1 MQRAADQLAD
11 ARQKQIDAWKQELTG
26 ELDQSIQ
33 EMLQLS
39 RQQEAIEQK
48 ARQNADKQSLQA
60 EQSALQQGVQQA
72 GKRLG
77 EAGQK
82 SSLLS
87 PRAERTVTDAQKK
100 VEQAT
105 RDLAN
110 ARQSDQAAG
119 SMREASEALNQAAA
133 SLVRDRERAQNASS
147 ASGFQ
152 EMLEQLKEMAQQQGS
167 LNSQTAELIP
177 RPGAQLDQQGREQAR
192 QLGRQQREVASSLDE
207 MSDQDKTGRAEELAK
222 EARQLAQA
230 LESGALDPNVI
241 DRQQRLFRRMLDA
254 GRTLERDEREDN
266 GKREAKAA
274 TGNELFLPPNAS
286 ASGKAASKFAMPSWN
301 DLRGLTPEERRLV
314 LDYFKRINAEK
325 P

>member
-11 ARQKQIDAWKQELTG
+11 ARKQQIDAWKQELTT

-39 RQQEAIEQK
+39 RQQESLEQK
-48 ARQNADKQSLQA
+48 ARQGADKASLQG

-82 SSLLS
+82 SSLFS
-87 PRAERTVTDAQKK
+87 PRAQRSVGDAQKK

-110 ARQSDQAAG
+110 ARQSEQAAG

-147 ASGFQ
+147 ASGFS
-152 EMLEQLKEMAQQQGS
+152 EMLEQLKDMAQQQGS
-167 LNSQTAELIP
+167 LNAQTAELIP

-192 QLGRQQREVASSLDE
+192 QLGRQQREVAASLDE
-207 MSDQDKTGRAEELAK
+207 MSDQDRTGRAEELAK

-230 LESGALDPNVI
+230 LESGGIDPNVI

-274 TGNELFLPPNAS
+274 TGAELFLPPNA
-286 ASGKAASKFAMPSWN
+286 AANGKAASRFAPPNWN

>member
-1 MQRAADQLAD
+1 M
-11 ARQKQIDAWKQELTG
+11 G
-26 ELDQSIQ
+26 
-33 EMLQLS
+33 
-39 RQQEAIEQK
+39 
-48 ARQNADKQSLQA
+48 
-60 EQSALQQGVQQA
+60 
-72 GKRLG
+72 
-77 EAGQK
+77 
-82 SSLLS
+82 
-87 PRAERTVTDAQKK
+87 
-100 VEQAT
+100 
-105 RDLAN
+105 
-110 ARQSDQAAG
+110 
-119 SMREASEALNQAAA
+119 
-133 SLVRDRERAQNASS
+133 
-147 ASGFQ
+147 
-152 EMLEQLKEMAQQQGS
+152 
-167 LNSQTAELIP
+167 
-177 RPGAQLDQQGREQAR
+177 
-192 QLGRQQREVASSLDE
+192 
-207 MSDQDKTGRAEELAK
+207 DQDKTGRAEELAK

>member
-11 ARQKQIDAWKQELTG
+11 AREKQIDAWKQELTG

-39 RQQEAIEQK
+39 RQQEQLEQK
-48 ARQNADKQSLQA
+48 ARQGAEKSALQA

-72 GKRLG
+72 GKRLN

-82 SSLLS
+82 SSLFS
-87 PRAERTVTDAQKK
+87 PRAQRSVTDAQQK
-100 VEQAT
+100 VDQAT

-110 ARQSDQAAG
+110 ARQSEQAAS
-119 SMREASEALNQAAA
+119 SMRDASEALNQAAA

-147 ASGFQ
+147 ASGFS
-152 EMLEQLKEMAQQQGS
+152 EMLEQLKDMASQQGS
-167 LNSQTAELIP
+167 LNSQTQQLIP
-177 RPGAQLDQQGREQAR
+177 RPGSQLDQQGREQAR
-192 QLGRQQREVASSLDE
+192 QLGRQQRDVASSLDD
-207 MSDQDKTGRAEELAK
+207 MSDNDRTGRAEELAK

-230 LESGALDPNVI
+230 LESGGLDPTVI
-241 DRQQRLFRRMLDA
+241 ERQQRLFRRMLDA
-254 GRTLERDEREDN
+254 GRTLERDEREDT

-274 TGNELFLPPNAS
+274 NGNELFLPPNA
-286 ASGKAASKFAMPSWN
+286 AANGKAASRFAPPNWN

-314 LDYFKRINAEK
+314 LEYFKRINAEK

>member
-1 MQRAADQLAD
+1 VASGRPTTRPCDQRAADQLAD
-11 ARQKQIDAWKQELTG
+11 ARKKQIDAWKQELTG

-48 ARQNADKQSLQA
+48 ARQGADKQSLQG

-87 PRAERTVTDAQKK
+87 PRAQRSVSDAQKK

-105 RDLAN
+105 RDLAT
-110 ARQSDQAAG
+110 ARQSEQAAG

-152 EMLEQLKEMAQQQGS
+152 EMLEQLKDMAQQQGS
-167 LNSQTAELIP
+167 LNAQTAELIP
-177 RPGAQLDQQGREQAR
+177 AGCAARSAGREQAR
-192 QLGRQQREVASSLDE
+192 QQSPAARRRLVAGRDGRSGQDRASRGAGQGSAAA
-207 MSDQDKTGRAEELAK
+207 RA
-222 EARQLAQA
+222 
-230 LESGALDPNVI
+230 GAGERCGGSER
-241 DRQQRLFRRMLDA
+241 DRPAAAVVPPDIDA
-254 GRTLERDEREDN
+254 GRTLERDEREDSSA
-266 GKREAKAA
+266 RRRPRRA
-274 TGNELFLPPNAS
+274 TSCSS
-286 ASGKAASKFAMPSWN
+286 A
-301 DLRGLTPEERRLV
+301 
-314 LDYFKRINAEK
+314 
-325 P
+325 